1 MKDGKRIKEGLSA
14 HGKDRKSSSSSHHR
28 GHDVHRKM
36 KEIKD
41 RELKDFL
48 SATDTIPNH
57 HIKKDSTKPRSKE
70 DSKYGSSDRDN
81 SKKDKD
87 RRDKQDASKRRL
99 SSQHSIASDHHNDDG
114 QPKSK
119 IPKIKSEHHSSFDS
133 ANEPPDAKK
142 LKTSNSLDAAN
153 ANGSAKQELK
163 MGRIPKIKQEKT
175 DDKPSTVGSSGVS
188 ANKSLHHAG
197 KEHHHTNDD
206 HKKHKHHSRSRHDEK
221 GRSSKGEDRHSS
233 SKFHD
238 ARKSSKSK
246 ERDLHKLKMSKDES
260 KKRPR
265 LPHSSDEEM
274 ENKRKHS
281 SSHSSSGIKTSSSRH
296 GDKEHREEKDRRKST
311 SSSSSSHKP
320 TRILPGNET
329 GSEIS
334 GEDSDGEP
342 KKFSIFDDPLIDL
355 DNPVYFSMYD
365 KVKARRSCVKDRV
378 EQARRQQ
385 EELLAKFSKLKKK
398 RAERGDGHHNRD
410 GEDSDASDSL
420 TDSESDEEINS
431 HLVKSRK
438 KSKTALLS
446 SSSGDE
452 SDKNDANKTNKP
464 KSNRVQF
471 SDTDSDDSQRRNT
484 MKSHDKKSPS
494 KHGIKSETMT
504 TIHKSSRKSDTS
516 SDSDHSDSDVVLD
529 GDKTVK
535 SSHKKSSKNHQK

>member
-1 MKDGKRIKEGLSA
+1 MGKEVLSS

-57 HIKKDSTKPRSKE
+57 HIKKDSTKPRRKE

-87 RRDKQDASKRRL
+87 KRDKQDASKRRL

-114 QPKSK
+114 QTKSK
-119 IPKIKSEHHSSFDS
+119 IPKIKSEHHSSLDS

-175 DDKPSTVGSSGVS
+175 DDKSSTIGSSGVS
-188 ANKSLHHAG
+188 ANKSLHHTG

-233 SKFHD
+233 SKSHD

-246 ERDLHKLKMSKDES
+246 ERDLHKLKMSKEES

-281 SSHSSSGIKTSSSRH
+281 SSHSSSGIKAFSSRH

-320 TRILPGNET
+320 TRQLPGNES

-398 RAERGDGHHNRD
+398 RAEKDGHRKDSKHGD
-410 GEDSDASDSL
+410 DSDGSDSI
-420 TDSESDEEINS
+420 SESESEQELNTN
-431 HLVKSRK
+431 HVKIRK
-438 KSKTALLS
+438 KSKTSALIS
-446 SSSGDE
+446 SSSGE
-452 SDKNDANKTNKP
+452 ETDKNEHKNKHKQ
-464 KSNRVQF
+464 KSSRVQF
-471 SDTDSDDSQRRNT
+471 SDTESEDGASERSMMR
-484 MKSHDKKSPS
+484 SHEKKTSS
-494 KHGIKSETMT
+494 KHASKADVKSNDD
-504 TIHKSSRKSDTS
+504 IHRRRDYSSSDTDRDNN
-516 SDSDHSDSDVVLD
+516 SDSDGVLN
-529 GDKTVK
+529 GDKTMK
-535 SSHKKSSKNHQK
+535 GSLKKLPKG